1 MKFKLY
7 GLYCSQIKV
16 VDDAESTP
24 GESRMI
30 QRFRRECYEP
40 IVKAMMA
47 LKPAEKNTCLADVW
61 QTVNEVLKT
70 HHFKIEESCF
80 HTNERDGLEQADF
93 EISSEE

>member
-40 IVKAMMA
+40 IVKAMMD
-47 LKPAEKNTCLADVW
+47 LKPAEKNTSLPDVW
-61 QTVNEVLKT
+61 QTVNDVLKT

-80 HTNERDGLEQADF
+80 HTNDRDGLEQADF
-93 EISSEE
+93 QISSEE